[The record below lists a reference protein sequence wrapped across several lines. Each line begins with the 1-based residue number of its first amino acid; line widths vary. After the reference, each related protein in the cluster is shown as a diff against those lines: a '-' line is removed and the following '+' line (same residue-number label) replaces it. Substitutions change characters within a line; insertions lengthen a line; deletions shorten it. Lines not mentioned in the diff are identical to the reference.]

1 MRNISCSKTEDIIKT
16 VTIVRGRIAG
26 IFLVAAL
33 SIFFVNAPAGA
44 QKLKVNLRTIGHIS
58 PQGRVQDKD
67 NNPNLPQIDELINAG
82 PEAISFLVSKL
93 EDTAVIKG
101 KVLDGWPRVRV
112 GDVAWFILYDFFTTR
127 SQVPTLPE
135 PGLFA
140 IFGGE
145 NLNQPG
151 WASWSAVVRKTRR
164 SGIRK
169 GVEAILAPYKG
180 KFVWDDK
187 ERCFM
192 VLE

>member
-1 MRNISCSKTEDIIKT
+1 MRNIPLSKAADVSRTA
-16 VTIVRGRIAG
+16 TIVRGRLAG
-26 IFLVAAL
+26 ILLLAILSIFLVN
-33 SIFFVNAPAGA
+33 VPAGA
-44 QKLKVNLRTIGHIS
+44 QKLNVNLRAIGHIS

-67 NNPNLPQIDELINAG
+67 NNPNLPQIDELIKAG
-82 PEAISFLVSKL
+82 PGAISFLVSKL
-93 EDTAVIKG
+93 EDTAIIKG

-127 SQVPTLPE
+127 SQVSTLPE

-151 WASWSAVVRKTRR
+151 WASWSAVVRKTGRT
-164 SGIRK
+164 GIRK

-187 ERCFM
+187 ERCFI
-192 VLE
+192 VIE

>member
-1 MRNISCSKTEDIIKT
+1 MKTEKIIS
-16 VTIVRGRIAG
+16 GRPARILLPAVLSL
-26 IFLVAAL
+26 FLFNV
-33 SIFFVNAPAGA
+33 PADA
-44 QKLKVNLRTIGHIS
+44 QKLNVNLRTMGHIF
-58 PQGRVQDKD
+58 PQGRVQDKEY
-67 NNPNLPQIDELINAG
+67 NPNLTQIDELIKAG
-82 PEAISFLVSKL
+82 PEAIPFLVSKL
-93 EDTAVIKG
+93 EDTAIIKG
-101 KVLDGWPRVRV
+101 KVLDGWPKVRV

-127 SQVPTLPE
+127 SQVSTLPE

-151 WASWSAVVRKTRR
+151 WASWSAVVRKTGRT
-164 SGIRK
+164 GIRK

-180 KFVWDDK
+180 KFAWDDK